1 MNLRC
6 YQNIP
11 ATLVPYYAR
20 LKTFYL
26 VAGKQVAF
34 VQSFAILEVLHVLLG
49 FVPSPLGTTA
59 MQVASR
65 LWLVWGIVERFP
77 EVCSFYIIIMTNRT

>member
-1 MNLRC
+1 ML
-6 YQNIP
+6 
-11 ATLVPYYAR
+11 PYYLK
-20 LKTFYL
+20 LKTLYS

-34 VQSFAILEVLHVLLG
+34 VQSFAILEVFHVLLG

-77 EVCSFYIIIMTNRT
+77 EVRLSNILDIEYLGSTEIECLILW